1 MRGTP
6 RLPRRLCLRLVLV
19 LVVVSG
25 PVAFAVTGGEEPS
38 TAAAAGPGYSLP
50 PVGADQW
57 YWQIGGG
64 TLPSMTAAYPAPGS
78 ANIWDT
84 DGFADAS
91 TMGSNNEPSGPS
103 TIVAQLHATGKYSI
117 CYIEAGAQQA
127 EPDQGHFAAADY
139 GSAAKK
145 YAMQGWPGEYW
156 YDTLGFAGWSAS
168 SPNAFPGGGASDQS
182 IAADIAA
189 GMAQRIAG
197 CAAEGQDAIEPDDL
211 DGYTNPGAT
220 GVAGGGWHLTQAA
233 AQGYEAWLAY
243 TAHADGLAAF
253 QKNDGANSAAEVG
266 NFDGM
271 IIEECNYYKD
281 PCAGSGGDATP
292 YLNAGKPVLNAE
304 YSEDRE
310 TTAKFCSAD
319 TAAGITGALFN
330 VNLDGK
336 TYQPCAPASTSTSTT
351 TSSSSSTSTSSS
363 SSSSS
368 SSSTTA
374 TTTTTTTTTTSTSSS
389 TTTSTT
395 TSLQRPVNM
404 AAPAL
409 SGTARQGQQLQTTN
423 GTWTGSPSRYTYAW
437 QRCRSGSC
445 TIVRNATGRS
455 YSLGSSDVG
464 YQLES
469 IVTAANSAGSTSA
482 TSSPSSTVAS
492 RH

>member
-1 MRGTP
+1 MLERAYRWARGTS
-6 RLPRRLCLRLVLV
+6 RLPRRLWLRLALV

-25 PVAFAVTGGEEPS
+25 PVAFAVIGGEQPS

-64 TLPSMTAAYPAPGS
+64 NLPSMTGAYPAPGS

-91 TMGSNNEPSGPS
+91 AMGSNNEPSGPS
-103 TIVAQLHATGKYSI
+103 TVVTQLHATGKYSI

-127 EPDQGHFAAADY
+127 EPDQSHFAAADY
-139 GSAAKK
+139 GNAAKK

-168 SPNAFPGGGASDQS
+168 SPNAFLGGSANDQS

-266 NFDGM
+266 NFDGL

-304 YSEDRE
+304 YSDDRE

-351 TSSSSSTSTSSS
+351 TSSSSST
-363 SSSSS
+363 
-368 SSSTTA
+368 
-374 TTTTTTTTTTSTSSS
+374 
-389 TTTSTT
+389 TTSTT
-395 TSLQRPVNM
+395 TSLQRPFNM
-404 AAPAL
+404 ALPVV

-423 GTWTGSPSRYTYAW
+423 GTWIGSPSRYTYAW

-445 TIVRNATGRS
+445 TVVRNATSRS

-469 IVTAANSAGSTSA
+469 IVAAANSAGSTSA
-482 TSSPSSTVAS
+482 ISNPSATVAS

>member
-1 MRGTP
+1 
-6 RLPRRLCLRLVLV
+6 
-19 LVVVSG
+19 
-25 PVAFAVTGGEEPS
+25 VAFAVTGSEEPS

-50 PVGADQW
+50 AVGADQW

-64 TLPSMTAAYPAPGS
+64 TLPSTSGAYPAPGS

-91 TMGSNNEPSGPS
+91 AIGSNNEPSGPS

-127 EPDQGHFAAADY
+127 EPDQSHFAAADY
-139 GSAAKK
+139 GDAAKK
-145 YAMQGWPGEYW
+145 YEMQGWPGEYW

-168 SPNAFPGGGASDQS
+168 SPNAFPGGSANDQS
-182 IAADIAA
+182 IAVDIAA

-211 DGYTNPGAT
+211 DGYTNPGDT
-220 GVAGGGWHLTQAA
+220 GVAGGGWRLTQAA

-253 QKNDGANSAAEVG
+253 QKNDGANSSAEVG

-304 YSEDRE
+304 YAEDRE
-310 TTAKFCSAD
+310 TTSKFCSAD
-319 TAAGITGALFN
+319 IAAGITGALFN

-336 TYQPCAPASTSTSTT
+336 TYQPCAPVGLSTSTTASSSSSTSTSTT
-351 TSSSSSTSTSSS
+351 ASSSSSTSTSSS
-363 SSSSS
+363 GSSS
-368 SSSTTA
+368 SSSTP
-374 TTTTTTTTTTSTSSS
+374 TTTTTTSSLTS

-395 TSLQRPVNM
+395 TSLQRPVNTV
-404 AAPAL
+404 APAV
-409 SGTARQGQQLQTTN
+409 SGTAQQGQVLQTTN
-423 GTWTGSPSRYTYAW
+423 GTWTGTPSRYSYAW

-469 IVTAANSAGSTSA
+469 VVTAKNSAGSTSA
-482 TSSPSSTVAS
+482 TSTPSSTVAS

>member
-1 MRGTP
+1 MA
-6 RLPRRLCLRLVLV
+6 RLALV
-19 LVVVSG
+19 LVVAGG
-25 PVAFAVTGGEEPS
+25 PAAFAVTGGGEPS
-38 TAAAAGPGYSLP
+38 SAAAAGPGYSLP
-50 PVGADQW
+50 PEGADQW

-64 TLPSMTAAYPAPGS
+64 KLPSITGAYPAPGS

-84 DGFADAS
+84 DGFADAGA
-91 TMGSNNEPSGPS
+91 MGSNNEPSGPS
-103 TIVAQLHATGKYSI
+103 TIVAQLHAAGKYSI

-127 EPDQGHFAAADY
+127 EPDQSHFAAADY

-168 SPNAFPGGGASDQS
+168 SPNAFPGGSANDQS

-220 GVAGGGWHLTQAA
+220 GTAGGGWHLTQVA

-243 TAHADGLAAF
+243 TAHAAGLAAF
-253 QKNDGANSAAEVG
+253 QKNDGANSSAEVG

-304 YSEDRE
+304 YSDDRE
-310 TTAKFCSAD
+310 TTSKFCSAD
-319 TAAGITGALFN
+319 IAAGIAGALFN
-330 VNLDGK
+330 VDLDGK
-336 TYQPCAPASTSTSTT
+336 TYQPCAPASISTSST

-363 SSSSS
+363 SA
-368 SSSTTA
+368 SSSTS
-374 TTTTTTTTTTSTSSS
+374 TTTSTTTTSSSS

-395 TSLQRPVNM
+395 TSLQRPVNTV
-404 AAPAL
+404 APAL
-409 SGTARQGQQLQTTN
+409 SGTARQGQSLQTTN
-423 GTWTGSPSRYTYAW
+423 GTWTGSSLRFSYAW
-437 QRCRSGSC
+437 QRCRSSSC
-445 TIVRNATGRS
+445 TIVRNATGQS

-464 YQLES
+464 YQMES
-469 IVTAANSAGSTSA
+469 VVTAKNGAGSTSA
-482 TSSPSSTVAS
+482 ISNPSSTVAS